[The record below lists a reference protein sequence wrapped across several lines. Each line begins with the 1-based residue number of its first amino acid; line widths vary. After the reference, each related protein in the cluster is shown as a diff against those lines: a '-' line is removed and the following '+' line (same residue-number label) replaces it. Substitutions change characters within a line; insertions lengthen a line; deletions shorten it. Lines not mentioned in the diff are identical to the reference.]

1 MHRIPENTGLKMMEA
16 KTPKEFF
23 EKNLQDRFNPE
34 KAKDI
39 DIVAQVRITGPEGGE
54 WVVIIKCQKLQ
65 VTEGLDPSA
74 TLILQVNQQDF
85 MDIVNN
91 KLSAE
96 KAFFTG
102 RIHFKGNIAM
112 ALKLKDAGFL

>member
-1 MHRIPENTGLKMMEA
+1 MTEA

-23 EKNLQDRFNPE
+23 EKTLQERFNPE

-39 DIVAQVRITGPEGGE
+39 DIVSQVRITGPEGGE
-54 WVVIIKCQKLQ
+54 WVVAIKCQKLQ
-65 VTEGLDPSA
+65 VTEGVNPAA
-74 TLILQVNQQDF
+74 TLTLQINQQDF
-85 MDIVNN
+85 MDIVND

-102 RIHFKGNIAM
+102 RIQFKGNIAI
-112 ALKLKDAGFL
+112 ALKMKDAGFL

>member
-1 MHRIPENTGLKMMEA
+1 MEA

-23 EKNLQDRFNPE
+23 EKDLPTRFKPDKAAGIDVIAQLNL
-34 KAKDI
+34 
-39 DIVAQVRITGPEGGE
+39 TGINRGE
-54 WVVIIKCQKLQ
+54 WVITIRDQKLQ
-65 VTEGLDPSA
+65 VTEGTHPAPSL
-74 TLILQVNQQDF
+74 TLKIAENDF
-85 MDIVNN
+85 MDIVNG

-102 RIHFKGNIAM
+102 KIQFKGNISM

>member
-1 MHRIPENTGLKMMEA
+1 MTEA

-23 EKNLQDRFNPE
+23 EKTLQERFKPE

-39 DIVAQVRITGPEGGE
+39 DVIAQIKITGPNGGE
-54 WVVIIKCQKLQ
+54 WTAIIRGQKLQ
-65 VTEGLDPSA
+65 VTEGIDPSA
-74 TLILQVNQQDF
+74 TLTLQINQQDF
-85 MDIVNN
+85 MDMVND

-112 ALKLKDAGFL
+112 ALKMKDAGFL

>member
-1 MHRIPENTGLKMMEA
+1 MEA

-23 EKNLQDRFNPE
+23 EKDLPARFKPDKAAGIDVIAQLNL
-34 KAKDI
+34 
-39 DIVAQVRITGPEGGE
+39 TGINGGE
-54 WVVIIKCQKLQ
+54 WVVTLKDQKLQ
-65 VTEGLDPSA
+65 VTEGTHPSPSL
-74 TLILQVNQQDF
+74 TLKMAENDF
-85 MDIVNN
+85 MDIVNG

-102 RIHFKGNIAM
+102 RIQFKGSISM

>member
-1 MHRIPENTGLKMMEA
+1 LKMMEA

-23 EKNLQDRFNPE
+23 EKALPDRFKPD
-34 KAKDI
+34 KAAGI
-39 DIVAQVRITGPEGGE
+39 DVIAQLNLTGLEGGD
-54 WVVIIKCQKLQ
+54 WVVIIKDQKLQ
-65 VTEGLDPSA
+65 VTEGNQSSPAL
-74 TLILQVNQQDF
+74 TLKIAVSDF
-85 MDIVNN
+85 MNIVNG

-102 RIHFKGNIAM
+102 KIHFKGNISL